1 MYKKVRLKFG
11 RKGSENKNKTFREL
25 VLEKNKNKTFRELV
39 LEKNKIKTFR
49 ELVLEIQM
57 PQLENSWCVKSTDY
71 RSTVILVI
79 PCTEKTTTTVVKLP
93 LFTVYEWYVTTV

>member
-11 RKGSENKNKTFREL
+11 RKGSEKK
-25 VLEKNKNKTFRELV
+25 EKKTFRELV

-79 PCTEKTTTTVVKLP
+79 PCTEKTLS
-93 LFTVYEWYVTTV
+93 FT